1 MATTTFLGYKEQVAK
16 RLSDLDFY
24 QQLFF
29 STWITEYLFRKYGE
43 DLNEQFQ
50 EEEDLD
56 LEEVLNFL
64 WNVVNKRPADID
76 EDLVSDYMEKLE
88 NEDIYDE
95 LDEEEE
101 EGAGQ
106 SSLIS
111 GFYNSLMF
119 LRDKDQKLLTGAAS
133 LPLNIIDTILV
144 NELGMK
150 DSDDMLSHPLYQKEF
165 SVQDSMLDYLHSGKP
180 AGSAQKDLFREK

>member
-1 MATTTFLGYKEQVAK
+1 VDDYLT
-16 RLSDLDFY
+16 
-24 QQLFF
+24 QL
-29 STWITEYLFRKYGE
+29 
-43 DLNEQFQ
+43 Q
-50 EEEDLD
+50 
-56 LEEVLNFL
+56 
-64 WNVVNKRPADID
+64 
-76 EDLVSDYMEKLE
+76 

-95 LDEEEE
+95 LDEEER

-111 GFYNSLMF
+111 GFYNSLLF
-119 LRDKDQKLLTGAAS
+119 LRDKDPKLLTGAAS

-165 SVQDSMLDYLHSGKP
+165 SVQDQMLDYLHSDKP
-180 AGSAQKDLFREK
+180 ADSAQKNLFRQDQ